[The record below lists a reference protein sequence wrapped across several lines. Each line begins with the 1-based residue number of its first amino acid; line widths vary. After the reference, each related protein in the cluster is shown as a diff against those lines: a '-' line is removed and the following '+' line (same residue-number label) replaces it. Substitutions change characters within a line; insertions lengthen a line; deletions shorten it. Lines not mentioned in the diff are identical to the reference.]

1 MIYFYVCIL
10 FNYTSI
16 SIHMLKST
24 SYQVSFNLVLKGL
37 WPRSCKRELEPLVN
51 CRYRKNLRQS
61 KLPSLEVTFSYNLLM
76 HDPSYI

>member
-10 FNYTSI
+10 FDYSTLI

-37 WPRSCKRELEPLVN
+37 WPKSCTSELEP
-51 CRYRKNLRQS
+51 
-61 KLPSLEVTFSYNLLM
+61 
-76 HDPSYI
+76 

>member
-1 MIYFYVCIL
+1 MFVYFLII
-10 FNYTSI
+10 FQFQF
-16 SIHMLKST
+16 IHMLKST
-24 SYQVSFNLVLKGL
+24 SYHVSFNLVLKGL
-37 WPRSCKRELEPLVN
+37 WPRSCKSELEPLVN